1 MRFQVP
7 QNLDVP
13 DTILLGL
20 NFKQLIYLG
29 GALGCMVFLFL
40 FAGGII
46 PTLIIGGPIAILAG
60 FLSFFEYNNQKFVI
74 LFQALIRF
82 FSRKKMY
89 VWRQGETD
97 ATVQHTTKKQD
108 TIDGEFVHPDSYSQ
122 RQKID
127 KVREMSANLVF
138 SDDEDSAYDNY
149 DNLDTVL

>member
-13 DTILLGL
+13 DTIFLGL

-40 FAGGII
+40 FAGGIV
-46 PTLIIGGPIAILAG
+46 PTLIFGGPVAILAG
-60 FLSFFEYNNQKFVI
+60 FLSFFEYNNQKFVT

-89 VWRQGETD
+89 VWRQGVTD
-97 ATVQHTTKKQD
+97 VAVQHTKRQQGTV
-108 TIDGEFVHPDSYSQ
+108 DGEFTQPDAYSQ

-138 SDDEDSAYDNY
+138 SDEEDSAY

>member
-13 DTILLGL
+13 DTILFGL
-20 NFKQLIYLG
+20 DFRQLIYLG
-29 GALGCMVFLFL
+29 GALGFIIFLFL
-40 FAGGII
+40 FTGGIV
-46 PTLIIGGPIAILAG
+46 PALLIGGPVAILAG
-60 FLSFFEYNNQKFVI
+60 FLSFFVYNNQRFVT

-89 VWRQGETD
+89 VWRQGATD
-97 ATVQHTTKKQD
+97 AAVQHTKKQQG
-108 TIDGEFVHPDSYSQ
+108 TVDGEFVHPDSYT
-122 RQKID
+122 QKQKVD

-138 SDDEDSAYDNY
+138 SDEEGDAY

>member
-20 NFKQLIYLG
+20 DFKQLIYLG

-40 FAGGII
+40 FTGGII

-60 FLSFFEYNNQKFVI
+60 FLSFFVYNNQKFI
-74 LFQALIRF
+74 TLFQALIRF
-82 FSRKKMY
+82 FSRKRMY
-89 VWRQGETD
+89 IWRQGATD
-97 ATVQHTTKKQD
+97 IVVQHTKKEH
-108 TIDGEFVHPDSYSQ
+108 TTVDGEFVQPNSYSQ

-138 SDDEDSAYDNY
+138 SDEEGDTY